1 MRIAINGM
9 GRIGRLLFK
18 LLSGKDD
25 HEVVAVNDLMAVEN
39 LLYLL
44 KYDSISGAYERGL
57 LFENGNFLVANRRI
71 RVLNEPDPKKLPW
84 NELKVDVVVE
94 CTGKFTSLHLADVHL
109 KAGATKVIL
118 STTGS
123 ADIPL
128 IIRGV
133 NDEVLSKNNP
143 IISPGGCMT
152 NCAAVVLS
160 PLVKNF
166 GVNAAQLNII
176 HSYTTRQSLQD
187 EANKN
192 FRRGRA
198 SAISIIPVDIDLAET
213 LERLIPELNGK
224 ITTTSTRVPIPCGA
238 LADFYV
244 DLNKG
249 LSVDDINKYFES
261 LSLNELK
268 GVMGYNTDP
277 IVSSDI
283 IGNPHSCI
291 FDSTLTSTVGSHVK
305 ISAWFDNEFGY
316 TNRLV
321 EIIDR
326 LKTKSP
332 HSK

>member
-18 LLSGKDD
+18 LLSAKDE
-25 HEVVAVNDLMAVEN
+25 HEVVAVNDLMDGDN

-44 KYDSISGAYERGL
+44 KYDSISGTYDKKISIDGGCILQGDRK
-57 LFENGNFLVANRRI
+57 I
-71 RVLNEPDPKKLPW
+71 KILNEPDPKRLPW
-84 NELKVDVVVE
+84 KDLKVDVVVE
-94 CTGKFTSLHLADVHL
+94 CTGKFTSFSLAEKHLQ
-109 KAGATKVIL
+109 AGAAQVVL

-123 ADIPL
+123 PDIPF

-133 NDEVLSKNNP
+133 NDQELAVNHS

-152 NCAAVVLS
+152 NCSAVILC
-160 PLVKNF
+160 PLVRKF

-176 HSYTTRQSLQD
+176 HSYTTRQLLQD
-187 EANKN
+187 GPHKN

-198 SAISIIPVDIDLAET
+198 SAVSIIPVEIDLAET
-213 LERLIPELNGK
+213 LERLIPELTRK
-224 ITTTSTRVPIPCGA
+224 ITATSTRVPIPCGA
-238 LADFYV
+238 LADFYI
-244 DLNKG
+244 DLNREVSEG
-249 LSVDDINKYFES
+249 EINRFYQT
-261 LSLNELK
+261 LSLNEMK
-268 GVMGYNTDP
+268 GILGYNMDP

-291 FDSTLTSTVGSHVK
+291 FDSTLTSVVGSHVK

-316 TNRLV
+316 ANRLV

-326 LKTKSP
+326 I
-332 HSK
+332 

>member
-18 LLSGKDD
+18 LLSERDE
-25 HEVVAVNDLMAVEN
+25 HELVAVNDLMDGEN

-44 KYDSISGAYERGL
+44 KYDSISGPYDIDISIEGADLRQ
-57 LFENGNFLVANRRI
+57 GNRKI
-71 RVLNEPDPKKLPW
+71 KILNEPDPRQLPW
-84 NELKVDVVVE
+84 KELKVDLVVE
-94 CTGKFTSLHLADVHL
+94 CTGKFTTLNQAEMHL
-109 KAGATKVIL
+109 KAGAARVVL

-123 ADIPL
+123 SDIPL

-133 NDEVLSKNNP
+133 NDSALSTNHT

-152 NCAAVVLS
+152 NCTAVILN
-160 PLVKNF
+160 PLITKF
-166 GVNAAQLNII
+166 GVNAAQLNIL
-176 HSYTTRQSLQD
+176 HSYTTRQLLQD
-187 EANKN
+187 GPHKN

-198 SAISIIPVDIDLAET
+198 SAVSIIPVDIDLAET
-213 LERLIPELNGK
+213 LERLIPDIKGK

-238 LADFYV
+238 LADFYI
-244 DLNKG
+244 DLKREV
-249 LSVDDINKYFES
+249 SVNEINLFYQALAS
-261 LSLNELK
+261 NELK
-268 GVMGYNTDP
+268 GILGYNANL

-283 IGNPHSCI
+283 IGNPHSCL
-291 FDSTLTSTVGSHVK
+291 FDSTLTSVVGTHVK
-305 ISAWFDNEFGY
+305 ISAWFDNEFGF